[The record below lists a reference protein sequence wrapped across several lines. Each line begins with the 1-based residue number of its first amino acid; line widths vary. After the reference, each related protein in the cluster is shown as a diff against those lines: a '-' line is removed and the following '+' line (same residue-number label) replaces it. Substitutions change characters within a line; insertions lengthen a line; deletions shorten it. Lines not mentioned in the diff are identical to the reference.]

1 MEIGVVGVSHK
12 TANSEIREKA
22 AFTQS
27 SARKAM
33 EKLASSLGAE
43 FAIISTCNR
52 SEFYYA
58 ASEWEQVENEI
69 EKLYMGMAGEGGMP
83 RGSMYRK
90 RGTDAAVHLMSVA
103 AGLDSMVLGED
114 QILSQVKSA
123 HTLALE
129 CKSSGKA
136 LNRLFMN
143 SISCARHIKST
154 LGISTYPLSVAYIGV
169 KLLAEKAEGLA
180 GKRALIIGLG
190 ETGRLSL
197 EHLLA
202 EKPLS
207 VEVVAGRKGLSKSE
221 TADWL
226 LERGI
231 RPVAYE
237 DRYEAISRCDVLIC
251 ATSSPH
257 HVVEANEMG
266 IRRSR
271 LIIMDMAIPRDVDP
285 NVKAAEN
292 VELYGID
299 DISEIA
305 RANEACRAQ
314 LAAKASDIVNK
325 RAREY
330 MRWLA
335 GTCVDPVIGG
345 LNNRCT
351 AIKEET
357 LGYIARKVD
366 LDERELK
373 VVEKMILSSLKKLI
387 KDPVQKLKELD
398 GNEARKYA
406 CMLDDIFALGCS
418 KGE

>member
-27 SARKAM
+27 AARKAM
-33 EKLASSLGAE
+33 EELATSLGAE
-43 FAIISTCNR
+43 SVIISTCNR

-58 ASEWEQVENEI
+58 ASDWERVQNEI
-69 EKLYMGMAGEGGMP
+69 EKMYEGMAGEGGMP
-83 RGSMYRK
+83 VGSLYK
-90 RGTDAAVHLMSVA
+90 KIGTDAAMHLMSVA
-103 AGLDSMVLGED
+103 AGLDSMVIGED
-114 QILSQVKSA
+114 QILSQVKNA
-123 HTLALE
+123 HALALE

-143 SISCARHIKST
+143 AISCARHIKST
-154 LGISTYPLSVAYIGV
+154 LGISTLPLSVAYIGV
-169 KLLAEKAEGLA
+169 KLLAEKAGVLA
-180 GKRALIIGLG
+180 GKRALLIGLG

-207 VEVVAGRKGLSKSE
+207 VEVVAGRKALSNRESS
-221 TADWL
+221 DWL
-226 LERGI
+226 LEMGI
-231 RPVAYE
+231 STVAYE

-257 HVVEANEMG
+257 HVVEAKELG
-266 IRRSR
+266 IREKE
-271 LIIMDMAIPRDVDP
+271 LLIMDMAIPRDVDP
-285 NVKAAEN
+285 IVGATEN
-292 VELYGID
+292 VELYCMD

-305 RANEACRAQ
+305 RSNEACRAQ
-314 LAAKASDIVNK
+314 LAAEASEIVNK
-325 RAREY
+325 RAGEY

-335 GTCVDPVIGG
+335 GTSVDPVLGG
-345 LNNRCT
+345 LNSRCA

-357 LGYIARKVD
+357 LGYITRKVE
-366 LDERELK
+366 LNERELR
-373 VVEKMILSSLKKLI
+373 VVEKMISSSLKKLI
-387 KDPVQKLKELD
+387 REPVQKLKELD

-406 CMLDDIFALGCS
+406 CMLDDIFGLGC
-418 KGE
+418 GEGE